1 MGVVQEPPGRGRQE
15 AAEHGCSE
23 QADQIDKEIEEC
35 EESTD
40 GQELERG
47 LEGGDMIRTTRIIIG
62 VAAASLIVAS
72 LIHLGVLMDGY
83 SLQQVG
89 RSEAVIGTGM
99 LVGLALT
106 WLSGRKGLWAGV
118 ASLSFGLLGALVGLF
133 TIVVGERP
141 SAFGDVLYHLSL
153 VAVLV
158 AGLVVAS
165 RALSR
170 TPKSA

>member
-1 MGVVQEPPGRGRQE
+1 
-15 AAEHGCSE
+15 
-23 QADQIDKEIEEC
+23 
-35 EESTD
+35 
-40 GQELERG
+40 
-47 LEGGDMIRTTRIIIG
+47 MIRTTRIIIG

-72 LIHLGVLMDGY
+72 LIHLGVLMEGY
-83 SLQQVG
+83 RLQQVG

-106 WLSGRKGLWAGV
+106 WLSGRKGLLAGV
-118 ASLSFGLLGALVGLF
+118 VSLAFGLLGTLVGVF

-141 SAFGDVLYHLSL
+141 STFGEVVYHLSL

-165 RALSR
+165 KALSGAS
-170 TPKSA
+170 KSA